1 MKNNQGS
8 DPEKVLADTINYFVE
23 SKKYQT
29 YCDPDEWSPFFEAM
43 QHLLQQIL
51 GKTAKQDAFIL
62 QLQEKLVD
70 YQTNNR
76 SLQGQLLQVNRE
88 KAKCEEDIRRFEA
101 ENSSMVKKHREM
113 REQLMQCEKGLS

>member
-1 MKNNQGS
+1 M
-8 DPEKVLADTINYFVE
+8 
-23 SKKYQT
+23 
-29 YCDPDEWSPFFEAM
+29 
-43 QHLLQQIL
+43 
-51 GKTAKQDAFIL
+51 
-62 QLQEKLVD
+62 D

-101 ENSSMVKKHREM
+101 ENSSMVKKQREM